1 MIFLRKKSHGEII
14 RVCMRIFTIALIPLR
29 NKKKIQSNSQY
40 KYLTLLP
47 QCIACYLT
55 VYYVNNPEMD
65 NSLNWVLFNVVSGQI
80 TRDACWKVKYVYWEF
95 DCIFLFLKVVVNIPI
110 QTLIISPWLL
120 FRKMIISQ
128 LELGLPVV
136 RPDIS
141 KLKFMKIRSRGLNQF
156 SWLKL
161 KQQAQNVHSTI
172 NRYLRPDEF
181 VCYHPLWCEE
191 RQERRNH

>member
-1 MIFLRKKSHGEII
+1 
-14 RVCMRIFTIALIPLR
+14 MRIFTIALIPLR
-29 NKKKIQSNSQY
+29 NKKKYNQILNINTSPYFHCAS
-40 KYLTLLP
+40 LVIWPFTTLINL
-47 QCIACYLT
+47 
-55 VYYVNNPEMD
+55 EMD

-80 TRDACWKVKYVYWEF
+80 TRDARWKVRYVNWEF

-161 KQQAQNVHSTI
+161 KQQDQNVHSTI